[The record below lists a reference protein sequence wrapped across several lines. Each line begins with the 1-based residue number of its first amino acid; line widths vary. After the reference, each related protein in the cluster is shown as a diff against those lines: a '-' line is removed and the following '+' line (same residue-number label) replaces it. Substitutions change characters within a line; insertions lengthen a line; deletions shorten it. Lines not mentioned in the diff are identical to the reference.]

1 MNKIYK
7 LILIIQAL
15 FVTTAVWG
23 YNITFK
29 INDANRGSIFAVLPS
44 DTETPVTSADGN
56 QAVRLKV
63 TPNHGYILNSENL
76 KIRVYADP
84 GRADSRT
91 DPGVMDIIS
100 FSAVSGVKNTYEFTM
115 PNYDVEVEA
124 VFTDANDFSESAV
137 IVLQEDTREIN
148 TTSYSD
154 VFDWTAHTPTVKSVM
169 IDDTPLIEGT
179 DYTVSKESSITQ
191 TNDTYTITNVGE
203 TITFTFNGI
212 GLYKGTKV
220 ITYTITPLS
229 IANAGVT
236 LSTGSTT
243 VYNLSEQK
251 PTLTVTL
258 SGHTLSET
266 TNPTDDSPTGDF
278 IITYPTDMTNAGTKT
293 LVVTGINNFKD
304 NVSTNPTYTITPKD
318 MSDLVVTL
326 DIPAEGYTYDGT
338 AKTPAVAVR
347 TSGGISVSTE
357 DYDVTYTDNVVA
369 GDNSAKVT
377 VTGKRNYTGS
387 IVTTFTISQNSIEP
401 GSFTVTFTD
410 GTTAKNLT
418 YNGTEQ
424 EPGIIVKSGDTTLDQ
439 GTHYAIAYTANK
451 NVGEATITVTGIG
464 NYSGTKAIKFNIQP
478 KPLDASM
485 VSLSAT
491 SYTYNGN
498 VQIPTV
504 TVTDNQTIGGVSTSI
519 ITPSDYD
526 ISNPDHIDAGGY
538 SVVVTG
544 QGNYTGSVDKA
555 FTIAPQNL
563 SSAVVTLAQ
572 TEYEYSGTAYTPAV
586 SLVTV
591 ATTTVGTITV
601 PSSGYNIGYSN
612 NTDAGTAT
620 VTVTGSGNF
629 TGSVNK
635 TFTITRKP
643 VTNAMIVFDEE
654 NFVYDGTAKVPNVT
668 VKDGT
673 KTLLNTDYTIVIDN
687 ATEVGTY
694 NVVITGV
701 GNYQDTA
708 SRQFSIV
715 AKDANTKFTVELGY
729 ATTIFDGSN
738 KTPTVTVKEGSTTLA
753 VNTDYTV
760 SFSNNRNVGTAT
772 VTVTGKGH
780 YAGTKTATFAITKK
794 ALADDMLTLSST
806 SFTFNGTNQKPVATI
821 TDGGIIAESDYTLT
835 NAGGVNAGTY
845 HVVVAATSAGNYSG
859 SIDKTFTIG
868 QLDIASATLTL
879 NTLDSYVYD
888 GLVKEPGV
896 KEIKFS
902 DGLIVSADGYS
913 VAYSNN
919 LNIGEATVTVTGK
932 VNYTG
937 TKTASFTITPQPIT
951 EEMILLSNE
960 QYVYNGNLQKPDV
973 IVMSGAT
980 TLTQDVD
987 YTLENDG
994 GTAVGVYQVKV
1005 TGKGNYIDTA
1015 TKRYRIVDQIAYS
1028 FDVEMSTESVVYNGT
1043 AQEPKVVVKDGKK
1056 TLEVGTHYTLV
1067 YTNNVNVGT
1076 ASVIITGQGD
1086 YTGTKTMS
1094 FLIKPKAL
1102 TEEMVSLDKTEFVY
1116 NAMTQRPAVTVK
1128 DGTALTANDYVL
1140 TNSGGTDVGT
1150 YDVIVTGRN
1159 NYSGSIKRQ
1168 FKITP
1173 LSLAEANVILNELPN
1188 YEYDGRAKDPGVREV
1203 IIGTIVVPQTY
1214 YTYSISSNVNAGV
1227 VTVSVTGKD
1236 NYTGSASTTFAIKPK
1251 HLTEEMVTL
1260 LATVIKYTGTA
1271 QKPPVKVVDGTKT
1284 LSERVDYRLI
1294 GDGGI
1299 EVGDYEII
1307 IGGIGNYTDSI
1318 TRKYSIQYDG
1328 IPIDVPVIDDDKKET
1343 KVEFF
1348 FVPTGPNS
1356 NEVEVAGV
1364 ILPEDMQSSTFGVT
1378 IPATCTNGDNTYTV
1392 VGIADDAFKGMK
1404 NLRDVWMPE
1413 TEEPMTIGE
1422 NALPPSTVVHTP
1434 LSLLADYALMP
1445 SLEDNFISGNVKA
1458 TVKTLSRYWTF
1469 SSGVDVIIPN
1479 GLKTF
1484 MVCERSNNSVSI
1496 TEIAEE
1502 ELMIGGQRI
1511 VKSNNGVMFACV
1523 GNDSIY
1529 DFVASAKRM
1538 RSGTTVSLDDHKDY
1552 GKENCLVPVIRATHF
1567 ESGYYYF
1574 LKNNEFHRIK
1584 TESEEIKVP
1593 AGKAVLYLGSSA
1605 STRSS
1610 VIGIEGEGTTGLRFM
1625 NTDDDNDIAPWYD
1638 MSGRRLSG
1646 TPTQKGVYIHN
1657 HKKVII
1663 R

>member
-23 YNITFK
+23 YKITFK
-29 INDANRGSIFAVLPS
+29 INDANRGSIIAVLPS

-56 QAVRLKV
+56 QTVRLKV

-84 GRADSRT
+84 VRADSRT

-100 FSAVSGVKNTYEFTM
+100 FSSVSGVKNTYEFTM

-137 IVLQEDTREIN
+137 IVLQEGTREIN

-169 IDDTPLIEGT
+169 IDETLLVEGA
-179 DYTVSKESSITQ
+179 DYTVSKLSNITQ
-191 TNDTYTITNVGE
+191 TNDTYTIKNVGE

-266 TNPTDDSPTGDF
+266 PNPTDDSPTGDF
-278 IITYPTDMTNAGTKT
+278 KVEYPTDMTNAGSKT

-347 TSGGISVSTE
+347 TSGGILVSTE

-401 GSFTVTFTD
+401 GSFTVTFD
-410 GTTAKNLT
+410 NGTTAKKLT
-418 YNGTEQ
+418 YNGMEQ
-424 EPGIIVKSGDTTLDQ
+424 EPAIIVKSGATTLDQ
-439 GTHYAIAYTANK
+439 GTHYAVAYTANR

-478 KPLDASM
+478 KTLDASM

-563 SSAVVTLAQ
+563 SSAVVTLSQ

-601 PSSGYNIGYSN
+601 PSSGYNVGYSN
-612 NTDAGTAT
+612 NTAAGTAT

-629 TGSVNK
+629 TGSVDK

-654 NFVYDGTAKVPNVT
+654 NFVYDGTAKAPNVT

-694 NVVITGV
+694 NVVITGI

-738 KTPTVTVKEGSTTLA
+738 KTPTLTVKEGSSTLVA
-753 VNTDYTV
+753 NTDYTV

-780 YAGTKTATFAITKK
+780 YAGTKTTTFAITPK
-794 ALADDMLTLSST
+794 ALADGMLTLSST

-845 HVVVAATSAGNYSG
+845 HVVVSANSTGNYSG
-859 SIDKTFTIG
+859 SINKTFTIG

-980 TLTQDVD
+980 TLTLDVD

-1056 TLEVGTHYTLV
+1056 TLELGTHYTLV

-1086 YTGTKTMS
+1086 YTGTKTMN

-1102 TEEMVSLDKTEFVY
+1102 TETMVSIDKTEFVY
-1116 NAMTQRPAVTVK
+1116 NAMVQRPAVTVK
-1128 DGTALTANDYVL
+1128 DGTVLTPNDYTL
-1140 TNSGGTDVGT
+1140 TNNGGEDQGT
-1150 YDVIVTGRN
+1150 YEAVVTGKN
-1159 NYSGSIKRQ
+1159 NYTGTVKRQ

-1173 LSLAEANVILNELPN
+1173 LSIDTATVVLYELPN
-1188 YEYDGRAKDPGVREV
+1188 YVYDGTAKSPGVREV
-1203 IIGTIVVPQTY
+1203 IIGSLVVPPVY
-1214 YTYSISSNVNAGV
+1214 YTSSISDNVNAGT
-1227 VTVSVTGKD
+1227 VTVTATATG
-1236 NYTGSASTTFAIKPK
+1236 NYIGTAKTTFKILPK
-1251 HLTEEMVTL
+1251 HLTEDMVVVL
-1260 LATVIKYTGTA
+1260 ESVIKYTGSA
-1271 QKPPVKVVDGTKT
+1271 QKPPVRVTDGDKV
-1284 LSERVDYRLI
+1284 LSERRDYQLL
-1294 GDGGI
+1294 GNGGV
-1299 EVGDYEII
+1299 EVGDYEVI

-1318 TRKYSIQYDG
+1318 TRSYSIRYDG
-1328 IPIDVPVIDDDKKET
+1328 IPIDIPVIDDDDKESEA
-1343 KVEFF
+1343 EFI
-1348 FVPTGPNS
+1348 FVPTTPNS
-1356 NEVEVAGV
+1356 SDVKVAGV
-1364 ILPEDMQSSTFGVT
+1364 SLPEDKQSGTFGVT
-1378 IPATCTNGDNTYTV
+1378 IPVTCLKDDKTYHV
-1392 VGIADDAFKGMK
+1392 VGIADGAFKGMK
-1404 NLRDVWMPE
+1404 NLRDVWLPD
-1413 TEEPMTIGE
+1413 TDEPLAIGE
-1422 NALPPSTVVHTP
+1422 EAIPSTSTVHV
-1434 LSLLADYALMP
+1434 SLAMLDDYALMP
-1445 SLEDNFISGNVKA
+1445 SLEDNFISGNVMA
-1458 TVKTLSRYWTF
+1458 TVPIVNRYWTF
-1469 SSGVDVIIPN
+1469 GSGVDVRVPE
-1479 GLKTF
+1479 GMKTF
-1484 MVCERSNNSVSI
+1484 IV
-1496 TEIAEE
+1496 TEQGNDAVAIKELTDE
-1502 ELMIGGQRI
+1502 QLMIGGQRI
-1511 VKSNNGVMFACV
+1511 VKSNNGVLFACMS
-1523 GNDSIY
+1523 NDTVCNL
-1529 DFVASAKRM
+1529 VASAKRM
-1538 RSGTTVSLDDHKDY
+1538 RSGETISYDDHKDY
-1552 GKENCLVPVIRATHF
+1552 GAENRLVPVVRPTHF

-1574 LKNNEFHRIK
+1574 LKNNEFCRIK
-1584 TESEEIKVP
+1584 NESAEVKVP
-1593 AGKAVLYLGSSA
+1593 AGRAVLYLGPAA
-1605 STRSS
+1605 STRGFAS
-1610 VIGIEGEGTTGLRFM
+1610 VLGITDDGTTDLSPHISVEA
-1625 NTDDDNDIAPWYD
+1625 DEPWYD
-1638 MSGRRLSG
+1638 MTGRQLPG
-1646 TPTQKGVYIHN
+1646 KPTQKGVYIHN
-1657 HKKVII
+1657 RQKVVI